1 MEIYCGM
8 LPSRTICLKSTWNRF
23 HWITTWKA
31 PCTKIVPGAHGPL
44 LTAEGPF
51 PPCTTRPISIF
62 LIATP
67 SHLPEKSCLWPLCC
81 FVEHPLCNS
90 ASLLRALKRHLQ
102 PCFSQ
107 KPDYPQ
113 CRVSHQLPSDLAHRS
128 QRVLER
134 ITPGS
139 AAGSLK
145 HPKVGPPLASC
156 LPLQRGYD
164 PWLGSTA
171 QVCTSGRTRFLHLG
185 LNFSTT
191 LLGCSTEAAWGQGN
205 GNQGWARAARA
216 PCPWG
221 SLASGAA
228 IVPLTNTNGFP
239 GSVHPHKRQGR
250 PRLISYGVC
259 QSVRQGR
266 SPTGCFAGGEWRH

>member
-8 LPSRTICLKSTWNRF
+8 FPSRTICIKSTWNRF

-31 PCTKIVPGAHGPL
+31 PCTKIISGAHGPL

-51 PPCTTRPISIF
+51 PTCTTRPISIF
-62 LIATP
+62 PDTTP
-67 SHLPEKSCLWPLCC
+67 SRRPQKSCLWPSRRRVS
-81 FVEHPLCNS
+81 FVQQRFLAEGPQ
-90 ASLLRALKRHLQ
+90 RTPP

-107 KPDYPQ
+107 RPDYPQ

-145 HPKVGPPLASC
+145 HPEVGPPLASC
-156 LPLQRGYD
+156 LLLQRVYN

-191 LLGCSTEAAWGQGN
+191 LLGCSTEAAWGQGD

-221 SLASGAA
+221 SLASGTA
-228 IVPLTNTNGFP
+228 IMPFTNTNGFP
-239 GSVHPHKRQGR
+239 GSVHPHKRQVR

-259 QSVRQGR
+259 QSAQQGR
-266 SPTGCFAGGEWRH
+266 